1 MYNKTI
7 WKENIKPL
15 LNNKKIK
22 KQVDVLIIGGGIA
35 GMTALYQLS
44 ETKKNILLID
54 KGRIGFGVSANT
66 TGKITYLQ
74 DEIYEQIEN
83 MYHFEIAKK
92 YSDNTSAKF
101 V

>member
-74 DEIYEQIEN
+74 DI
-83 MYHFEIAKK
+83 MPAARDLC
-92 YSDNTSAKF
+92 YSF
-101 V
+101 YIFF

>member
-54 KGRIGFGVSANT
+54 KGRIGLVLVRILQEKLLIYKMKYMSKL
-66 TGKITYLQ
+66 KICITLKLLRN
-74 DEIYEQIEN
+74 IC
-83 MYHFEIAKK
+83 MH
-92 YSDNTSAKF
+92 S
-101 V
+101 